1 MQLKQHENTNNVRKL
16 ENKNVSLK
24 RKLEAEK
31 MSWDNIV
38 VIEKDNIL
46 LEILHLDK
54 KLANLKMTIE
64 TAMTTIKVYCKITV
78 TMQRMEN
85 RTKAFSAAYC

>member
-31 MSWDNIV
+31 RSWDNMV

-64 TAMTTIKVYCKITV
+64 T
-78 TMQRMEN
+78 
-85 RTKAFSAAYC
+85 